1 MSDGSTSTPA
11 AVSPARSNLW
21 MRVAAALVLV
31 PAALLTA
38 YLGGWIYALFWTVAC
53 AAILYEWT
61 TLVGGRDT
69 RLGFWLSFIA
79 GLLGLIAALLLGL
92 YLERVGVAILLI
104 GLGGLGAAIF
114 APAERR
120 GWMFAG
126 VLYAGALLLGT
137 LLLRADPMLGFVAM
151 LLLFAVV
158 WATDIAGY
166 FVGRAIG
173 GPKLAPRISPG
184 KTWSGAIGGVVLAV
198 AAALGVAVFARLP
211 SVAPVVVIAVALSV
225 VAQAGDLMESGIKR
239 RFHAKD
245 AGTLIPGHGGVM
257 DRLDGFWAA
266 VLLAVCIG
274 LMRGGLDD
282 PARGLLLW

>member
-1 MSDGSTSTPA
+1 MTVGDGARPA
-11 AVSPARSNLW
+11 SAPGSSARSNLW

-31 PAALLTA
+31 PAALFTA
-38 YLGGWIYALFWTVAC
+38 YLGGWVYALFWTVA
-53 AAILYEWT
+53 ASAVLYEWT
-61 TLVGGRDT
+61 VLVGGRDSWISIT
-69 RLGFWLSFIA
+69 A
-79 GLLGLIAALLLGL
+79 GLIGLIAALLLGV
-92 YLERVGVAILLI
+92 YLERIGVAILLI

-114 APAERR
+114 APGARR
-120 GWMFAG
+120 GWVFAG

-137 LLLRADPMLGFVAM
+137 LLLRADPVLGFVAM

-184 KTWSGAIGGVVLAV
+184 KTWSGAIGGVVFAV
-198 AAALGVAVFARLP
+198 AAALGVAALAQLP
-211 SVAPVVVIAVALSV
+211 QMVPIAAIAVALSV
-225 VAQAGDLMESGIKR
+225 VAQAGDLMESAIKR
-239 RFHAKD
+239 RFNAKD

-266 VLLAVCIG
+266 VLLAICIG
-274 LMRGGLDD
+274 LVRGGLDD
-282 PARGLLLW
+282 PAQGLLLW

>member
-1 MSDGSTSTPA
+1 
-11 AVSPARSNLW
+11 

-31 PAALLTA
+31 PAALLTT
-38 YLGGWIYALFWTVAC
+38 YLGGWIYALFWTAAS

-104 GLGGLGAAIF
+104 GIGGFGAAVF

-184 KTWSGAIGGVVLAV
+184 KTWSGAIGGVVFAI

>member
-38 YLGGWIYALFWTVAC
+38 YLGGWIYAVFWTVAC

-184 KTWSGAIGGVVLAV
+184 KTWSGDRRRGVCGCRRARRRCARAIAECCSGRGDCCRVIGCGAGRRSDGKRDQ
-198 AAALGVAVFARLP
+198 APLP
-211 SVAPVVVIAVALSV
+211 
-225 VAQAGDLMESGIKR
+225 R
-239 RFHAKD
+239 
-245 AGTLIPGHGGVM
+245 
-257 DRLDGFWAA
+257 
-266 VLLAVCIG
+266 
-274 LMRGGLDD
+274 
-282 PARGLLLW
+282 

>member
-1 MSDGSTSTPA
+1 
-11 AVSPARSNLW
+11 

-31 PAALLTA
+31 PAALLAA
-38 YLGGWIYALFWTVAC
+38 YLGGWIYAVFWT
-53 AAILYEWT
+53 AAAAAVLYEWT

-69 RLGFWLSFIA
+69 WLSFAA
-79 GLLGLIAALLLGL
+79 GLLGLIAALLLGV
-92 YLERVGVAILLI
+92 YLERIGVAVLLI

-114 APAERR
+114 APGARR
-120 GWMFAG
+120 IWVFAG
-126 VLYAGALLLGT
+126 VLYAGVLLLGT
-137 LLLRADPMLGFVAM
+137 LLLRADPMLGFVAI

-184 KTWSGAIGGVVLAV
+184 KTWSGAIGGAVFAV
-198 AAALGVAVFARLP
+198 AAALGVAVLAKLP
-211 SVAPVVVIAVALSV
+211 AVAPVLVLAVALSV
-225 VAQAGDLMESGIKR
+225 VAQAGDLMESAIKR
-239 RFHAKD
+239 RFNAKD

-266 VLLAVCIG
+266 LLLAVCVG
-274 LMRGGLDD
+274 LIRGGVDD
-282 PARGLLLW
+282 PGQGLLLW